1 MCNNKFFSQIFE
13 LMTHP
18 GHYWLGLMVKGWK
31 SWSIITDNTT
41 LIPNNEKN
49 LFSWNRDDYCALAF
63 DLAPA
68 KKIVFAAPCFD
79 DQAYGICEIQKVP
92 E

>member
-1 MCNNKFFSQIFE
+1 MEKLE
-13 LMTHP
+13 
-18 GHYWLGLMVKGWK
+18 HYYGQHHF
-31 SWSIITDNTT
+31 
-41 LIPNNEKN
+41 IPNNEKY
-49 LFSWNRDDYCALAF
+49 LFSWNRDDYCALAV

>member
-1 MCNNKFFSQIFE
+1 
-13 LMTHP
+13 MTHP

-41 LIPNNEKN
+41 LIPNNEN
-49 LFSWNRDDYCALAF
+49 YLFSWNRDDYCATAVVLAPRESPLVF
-63 DLAPA
+63 ALPCFNDLA
-68 KKIVFAAPCFD
+68 VS
-79 DQAYGICEIQKVP
+79 ICEIQKVP